1 MIENVLV
8 YALMLVVSIL
18 VGFLLFMGYQRRK
31 QEIEIEKNDR
41 LTEINRDKLLRL
53 MDLILFYLPGEDM
66 VHHYKEENMTPE
78 LQNMINEYLK
88 LILCIYDICGEYC
101 YQSHFTE
108 EELNRHFKKYIL
120 TLKEEDDFNQLIEQ
134 CPTNYKGIEY
144 LIKICS

>member
-1 MIENVLV
+1 
-8 YALMLVVSIL
+8 MLVVSIL

-53 MDLILFYLPGEDM
+53 MDLILFYLPGEEM
-66 VHHYKEENMTPE
+66 VHHYKKENMTPE
-78 LQNMINEYLK
+78 LQDMINEYLK
-88 LILCIYDICGEYC
+88 LILMIYSICGEYC

-108 EELNRHFKKYIL
+108 EELNKHFKSYIL
-120 TLKEEDDFNQLIEQ
+120 SLKNEDDFIQLLKQYPKEYQ
-134 CPTNYKGIEY
+134 GLEY